1 MHTILYK
8 LSDEERSTLDEN
20 LGEDES
26 EQGDVVN
33 ELFSDYDIVMK
44 KVSL

>member
-1 MHTILYK
+1 MHTIMYK

-20 LGEDES
+20 LGEDGS
-26 EQGDVVN
+26 EQGDVLN

>member
-1 MHTILYK
+1 MHTIMYK

-20 LGEDES
+20 LGEDGS
-26 EQGDVVN
+26 
-33 ELFSDYDIVMK
+33 ELFSNCDIVMK